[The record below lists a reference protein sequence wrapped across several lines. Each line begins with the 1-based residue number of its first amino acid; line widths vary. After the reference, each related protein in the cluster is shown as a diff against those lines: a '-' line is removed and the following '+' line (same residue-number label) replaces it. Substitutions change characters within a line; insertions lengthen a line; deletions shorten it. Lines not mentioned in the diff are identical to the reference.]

1 LDLEEGQGFGERAGS
16 EHAGQGERRGV
27 GVAGFG
33 GADGED
39 GGSRQE
45 FAGVVGEG
53 ERVAGDLEREECV
66 GRGEGGELDEAVV
79 LELGAEEIAPA
90 GRGDDGLEQGG
101 SAIPEVGGA
110 AFGVVEADGEEDAA
124 LEANLLRETCGVNA
138 AGGERPVAGVEEFVE
153 AGEAEGIA
161 AGRKGFE
168 VERAIGGCDQTV
180 RVVALDGRV
189 QGFGVKDGFEAGESG
204 ARVGGEDAE
213 GSLGQT
219 GRGEAG
225 GEQQG

>member
-1 LDLEEGQGFGERAGS
+1 MPGRGRVGALGS
-16 EHAGQGERRGV
+16 RGL
-27 GVAGFG
+27 G
-33 GADGED
+33 GTDGED
-39 GGSRQE
+39 GGGRQE

-53 ERVAGDLEREECV
+53 ERVAGDLEREERV

-79 LELGAEEIAPA
+79 LELGAEEIAAA

-101 SAIPEVGGA
+101 RAIPEVGGA

-124 LEANLLRETCGVNA
+124 LEADLFREVRGVDA
-138 AGGERPVAGVEEFVE
+138 AGREGPVAGVEEFIE

-168 VERAIGGCDQTV
+168 VERAIGGGDPAV
-180 RVVALDGRV
+180 GVVALDRGV
-189 QGFGVKDGFEAGESG
+189 QGFGVEDGFEAGEGRAS
-204 ARVGGEDAE
+204 VGGEDAE
-213 GSLGQT
+213 GSLSQT